1 MVSTMVE
8 VNAADAIVRGAASGD
23 EVAFARLIDEYH
35 EPMVRAAYVIVG
47 DVLLAH
53 EAAQDS
59 WVIAWQRLASL
70 RDPEKIRPWL
80 VAICANEARRLA
92 RRSRRR
98 RVIEITLEP
107 PGPEPVDPVSVIDV
121 LDLERALTRLK
132 PDERGLLAMR
142 YVVGLDSHDIARA
155 VGLSASGVRSR
166 LSRLVERLR
175 RDLDDA

>member
-1 MVSTMVE
+1 MVSSV
-8 VNAADAIVRGAASGD
+8 VKSNASDANVRGAATGD

-35 EPMVRAAYVIVG
+35 EHMVRAAYVVVG
-47 DVLLAH
+47 DVQLAH

-92 RRSRRR
+92 RRSKRR
-98 RVIEITLEP
+98 RVIEIALEA
-107 PGPEPVDPVSVIDV
+107 PEPDPVGPAAVIDV

-132 PDERGLLAMR
+132 PEERGLLAMR

-155 VGLSASGVRSR
+155 VGLSPSGVRSR

-175 RDLDDA
+175 RDLDGA